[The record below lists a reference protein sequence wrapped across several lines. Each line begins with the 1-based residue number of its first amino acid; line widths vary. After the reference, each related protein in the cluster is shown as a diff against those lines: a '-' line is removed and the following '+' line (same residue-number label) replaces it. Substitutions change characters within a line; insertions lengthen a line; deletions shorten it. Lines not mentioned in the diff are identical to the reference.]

1 MIKNFYNVIQ
11 NICGIPPVGVTY
23 VDIGNDPNYV
33 FENDP
38 SFTTLSLFDVEGNIV
53 NVNSWIECSHYVN
66 GGWSNNITPLFNYE
80 RSLFFILFL
89 SISVLSIIKYFLKK
103 RGVAS

>member
-66 GGWSNNITPLFNYE
+66 GGWSNNIGVFDGN
-80 RSLFFILFL
+80 LFFFQLVSSL
-89 SISVLSIIKYFLKK
+89 LISFFVYKFIFII
-103 RGVAS
+103 RS